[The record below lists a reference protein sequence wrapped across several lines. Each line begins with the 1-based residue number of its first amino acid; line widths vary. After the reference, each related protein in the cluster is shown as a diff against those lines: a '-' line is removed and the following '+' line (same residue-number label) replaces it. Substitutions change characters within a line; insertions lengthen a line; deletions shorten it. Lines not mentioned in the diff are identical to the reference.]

1 MTLCSTTMTP
11 PHLPVESLDY
21 ILDFLHD
28 SRGTIESCCLIS
40 KSWIPRTR
48 NILFADVAFNSPEKL
63 QSWKNT
69 FPDSS
74 TSPAWYTRSLF
85 IMFPQVITAVDAEEG
100 GWITAF
106 SRVVRL
112 KVDTEDAM
120 VNDLVSLIPL
130 HGFSPVVKFFHAI
143 ISCHHSSPIFDLV
156 LSFPSLMDLS
166 TISDCSLA
174 FHNDAFDRES
184 LLTQP
189 SSRLSLIGSLSLSV
203 RRGMHPIAP
212 RLLTL
217 QGGLRF
223 RRLKLTCF
231 YVGDFSLATKLVG
244 SCRSTLED
252 LEVECSPPCMPVPY
266 SLIPIVDPRL

>member
-1 MTLCSTTMTP
+1 MTRP
-11 PHLPVESLDY
+11 YLPVELLDY

-28 SRGTIESCCLIS
+28 ARDAIESCCLVS

-48 NILFADVAFNSPEKL
+48 QILFADVAFDSPEKL
-63 QSWKNT
+63 QSWKNM
-69 FPDSS
+69 FPDPS
-74 TSPAWYTRSLF
+74 TSPAWHTRSLF
-85 IMFPQVITAVDAEEG
+85 IKFSRTIAAVDTEEG
-100 GWITAF
+100 GWITSF
-106 SRVVRL
+106 SRVVCL
-112 KVDTEDAM
+112 KVDTRGAT
-120 VNDLVSLIPL
+120 VNDLIPL
-130 HGFSPVVKFFHAI
+130 HGFSPVVESLHAI